1 MSDITITKTMSSLAN
16 QTFVARADSSKEG
29 ESKEER
35 KTVQSVSGNTD
46 NIVSVEQ
53 KSTDKTESSIPKVS
67 DTLEKGNKE
76 KELSEYLQ
84 KRNEKIAQER
94 MNDLNRQNI
103 GLAFSIDKETDNTVV
118 KVTDRN
124 TEKLVRQI
132 PSEEFIELS
141 ERMRDLRERTG
152 ITDKESEHK
161 GLLFDE
167 KA

>member
-1 MSDITITKTMSSLAN
+1 MSDVIITKTMSSLAN
-16 QTFVARADSSKEG
+16 QAFAAVKGSAKEG
-29 ESKEER
+29 KSKEEEN
-35 KTVQSVSGNTD
+35 TVKSVSASTSD
-46 NIVSVEQ
+46 VVTVSQKKDEAEQ
-53 KSTDKTESSIPKVS
+53 SAIPKVS
-67 DTLEKGNKE
+67 DTLEKANKE

-84 KRNEKIAQER
+84 ERNEKLAQER
-94 MNDLNRQNI
+94 MNALNRQNI
-103 GLAFSIDKETDNTVV
+103 GLAFSIDKETDDTVV

-152 ITDKESEHK
+152 ITDKDSEHK